1 MRCVLRTIGVQAG
14 HEAEELSS
22 HKGHYTF
29 LAFLNKVRPYKG
41 QEGTIQYGKSWIMI
55 AGYGREGFGAVKS

>member
-41 QEGTIQYGKSWIMI
+41 QEGTIQYGKSWI
-55 AGYGREGFGAVKS
+55 AFQ